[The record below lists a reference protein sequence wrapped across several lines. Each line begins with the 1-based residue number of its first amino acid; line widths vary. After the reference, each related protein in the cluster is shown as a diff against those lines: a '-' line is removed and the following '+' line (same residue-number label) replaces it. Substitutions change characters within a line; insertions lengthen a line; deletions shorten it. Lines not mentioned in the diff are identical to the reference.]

1 MKKTFIKIS
10 AFATIGLVLASCNNE
25 EANNKLREADDLA
38 VQELV
43 NAKELELDA
52 AVWAECDA
60 KVLEAAEATV
70 AANAKKVAVKPKPK
84 PAPAPA
90 PVVAKEEPK
99 VDVGSTTYR
108 PGATKSGEV
117 KTTTERPGA
126 TKSGEVKTTTERPGA
141 TKK

>member
-60 KVLEAAEATV
+60 KVLVAAEEAV
-70 AANAKKVAVKPKPK
+70 AANAKKSAKPVAKKPAAK
-84 PAPAPA
+84 PAPVAET
-90 PVVAKEEPK
+90 AKEEPK
-99 VDVGSTTYR
+99 PTIGSGKPAMGNASSTTVGDGKPKMGSGTSTTVGSGK
-108 PGATKSGEV
+108 PKMGGN
-117 KTTTERPGA
+117 
-126 TKSGEVKTTTERPGA
+126 
-141 TKK
+141 

>member
-60 KVLEAAEATV
+60 KVLVAAEEAV
-70 AANAKKVAVKPKPK
+70 AANAKKSAKPVAKKPAAK
-84 PAPAPA
+84 PAPET
-90 PVVAKEEPK
+90 AKEEPK
-99 VDVGSTTYR
+99 PTIGSGKPAMGNASSTTVGDGKPKMGSGTSTTVGSGK
-108 PGATKSGEV
+108 PKMGGN
-117 KTTTERPGA
+117 
-126 TKSGEVKTTTERPGA
+126 
-141 TKK
+141 